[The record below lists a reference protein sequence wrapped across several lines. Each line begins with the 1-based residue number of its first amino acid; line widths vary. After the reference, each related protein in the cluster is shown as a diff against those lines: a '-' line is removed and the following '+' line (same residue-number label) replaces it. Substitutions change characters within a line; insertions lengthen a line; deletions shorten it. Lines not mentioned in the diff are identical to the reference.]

1 MNIKRYNYL
10 IYISFIIS
18 CSDTS
23 TNPDD
28 KINSIPVASLSAYPD
43 SGTTFT
49 YFIFDATN
57 SSDENDSLSTLEV
70 RWDWDNDQNWDT
82 GFSQS
87 QNMSHNFSALGE
99 HTVTME
105 IKDPKGL
112 SDTITVNVH
121 VSGVETGTVTDIDGN
136 VYNTVKI
143 GNQWWMAENLKVRH
157 YQNGDSL
164 VNETDIVA
172 WYLWGEGV
180 YCSYNNSSS
189 NAYTYGLLYNWY
201 TVDDSRNIAPV
212 GWHIPSDEEWQEL
225 VSTLGGDSLAGGK
238 MKEASLQYWQYP
250 NYYATNCTGFSALP
264 GGGRWGIADAQLG
277 EVAFFWSATESI
289 SIGAWYYALHY
300 GSSGIGRT
308 DFSNGLSKKYGYS
321 VRCVKD

>member
-10 IYISFIIS
+10 IYILFIIS

-23 TNPDD
+23 TNPED
-28 KINSIPVASLSAYPD
+28 KINSVPVASLSAYPD

-87 QNMSHNFSALGE
+87 QNMSHNFSTLGA

-105 IKDPKGL
+105 IKDPEGL
-112 SDTITVNVH
+112 SDTITINVH

-143 GNQWWMAENLKVRH
+143 GNQWWMVENLRVTH

-189 NAYTYGLLYNWY
+189 NANTYGLLYNWY
-201 TVDDSRNIAPV
+201 TVDDSRNIAPL
-212 GWHIPSDEEWQEL
+212 GWHVPSDEEWQDI
-225 VSTLGGDSLAGGK
+225 VTYLGGESLAGGK
-238 MKEASLQYWQYP
+238 MKEASLQYWLSP

-277 EVAFFWSATESI
+277 EVAFF
-289 SIGAWYYALHY
+289 
-300 GSSGIGRT
+300 
-308 DFSNGLSKKYGYS
+308 
-321 VRCVKD
+321 